1 MALKAPKN
9 LQITFKP
16 SPRQYELWKLLQPDY
31 CPHCGGHI
39 KHVQIG
45 TDMNG
50 NPQFKPQCDKCGS
63 FDLPQLILGGGAAG
77 GGKGQL
83 LDAEIITPFGTRR
96 FGDLKVGDTITSATT
111 GGITEVIA
119 LHPIETRDYYRVHF
133 VDGTYVDCSD
143 NHIWRG
149 HFSRKKSKKAKKYP
163 EYFAEYGDDEL
174 ILAHQLYEW
183 HQKKK
188 SGMYDGV
195 HFIIPLCKPV
205 RFTISTQ
212 QYVHPYIAG
221 AMIGDGCM
229 SSAYIKRG
237 QCGLTTMD
245 PEIIDRCIE
254 LGASFDKEVYRES
267 GRAKT
272 YTIYDKNFI
281 DSLIKSELAGHT
293 ALDKFIPRRYKL
305 GSIEERI
312 SLMQGL
318 MDTDGYIDERGHLS
332 YCTISKQL
340 AEDVAFVI
348 RSLGGVAT
356 ISKKAKTGYRNE
368 QGDFIETNDAYNV
381 FFRIENAPDL
391 VYVPRKKE
399 RARYGFNGGNSE
411 LGKRV
416 LDVEYIGKKE
426 GRCITVKEPSGLY
439 ITNDF
444 TVTHNS
450 YVSSCWLVSSCMR
463 FPDLRAV
470 VARKTIKSL
479 RESTFNTIKAVM
491 KQWGLKEGENYKIN
505 NLEGVVTFWNDS
517 TITLKELEDLPSDSN
532 FERLGS
538 SEFTIAAV
546 DEVSEISEKAIEVLF
561 SRLRWKTHETFK
573 TPRLLMTTN
582 PTINWVRG
590 RFVQDSDGNPI
601 VCKEGE
607 AYVPFSV
614 FDNPDIAF
622 RQIYE
627 AALNKITDPATK
639 ARLLYG
645 NWDYVDSNDAAAYW
659 NFKGDVHLVDSLK
672 EKVYD
677 PLKPIVIS
685 LDFNVAPFMSALAF
699 QVDYENKKLYILEEF
714 TGKPEDKENNTPK
727 FAQKI
732 SNYYLT
738 KSHLGGL
745 LVTGDPAGAARST
758 QTEEGINNY
767 TIFLSHLHP
776 SLRAT
781 TKLMPKQP
789 PHKTRLEFINN
800 LFNEMDGWEIQIDMR
815 CRRLTEDFI
824 YQKKNEDGT
833 KNKAKVTDPKL
844 GLKYEKY
851 GHMSDAFDYGVCLL
865 LSSQWKKF
873 QQASSGGI
881 ATVNTPIYGTF
892 DY

>member
-1 MALKAPKN
+1 MPLKAPKN
-9 LQITFKP
+9 LNITFRP

-39 KHVQIG
+39 KHVQTG

-77 GGKGQL
+77 GGKAGL
-83 LDAEIITPFGTRR
+83 LDSDVLTPFGFRKLR
-96 FGDLKVGDTITSATT
+96 NIKVGDLITSPTT
-111 GGITEVIA
+111 GGMQKVVY
-119 LHPIETRDYYRVHF
+119 LHPIGLFDFYRVKF
-133 VDGTYVDCSD
+133 RDGTYFDCSE
-143 NHIWRG
+143 G
-149 HFSRKKSKKAKKYP
+149 HLWEVHESRKHKSKKASKYGISVNTIWP
-163 EYFAEYGDDEL
+163 T
-174 ILAHQLYEW
+174 IKMYEW
-183 HQKKK
+183 YQKKK
-188 SGMYDGV
+188 AGMYDGQNL
-195 HFIIPLCKPV
+195 IIPLTEPV
-205 RFTISTQ
+205 KFTFGDKGNYYID
-212 QYVHPYIAG
+212 PYILG
-221 AMIGDGCM
+221 AIIGDGCITNSVLDCNYVM
-229 SSAYIKRG
+229 F
-237 QCGLTTMD
+237 TTMD
-245 PEIIDRCIE
+245 EEIRDRFIQCGYDMSHKLTQE
-254 LGASFDKEVYRES
+254 GS
-267 GRAKT
+267 RAYT
-272 YTIYDKNFI
+272 YHIHDDN
-281 DSLIKSELAGHT
+281 LIACLKKHGIAGNRSQTH
-293 ALDKFIPRRYKL
+293 FIPKVYKM
-305 GSIEERI
+305 GTIEDRI
-312 SLMQGL
+312 KLMQGL
-318 MDTDGYIDERGHLS
+318 MDTDGYVDDRGHMS
-332 YCTISKQL
+332 YTTTSKQL
-340 AEDVAFVI
+340 ADDVAFIV

-356 ISKKAKTGYRNE
+356 ITSDIGSYRNALGE
-368 QGDFIETNDAYNV
+368 KIECSEAYTV
-381 FFRIENAPDL
+381 YFRTKMDPDL
-391 VYVPRKKE
+391 CGLTRKKE
-399 RARYGFNGGNSE
+399 RAKYEFNGGASE
-411 LGKRV
+411 YGKRIV
-416 LDVEYIGKKE
+416 DVEYLGKKE
-426 GRCITVKEPSGLY
+426 GRCISVSEPQGLY
-439 ITNDF
+439 VVDDF

-677 PLKPIVIS
+677 PLKPIIIS

-732 SNYYLT
+732 SSYYLT

-745 LVTGDPAGAARST
+745 LVTGDPAGTARST
-758 QTEEGINNY
+758 QTEEGVNNY

-800 LFNEMDGWEIQIDMR
+800 LFNKMDGWEIQIDMR

-873 QQASSGGI
+873 QQVSSGGI
-881 ATVNTPIYGTF
+881 ATINTPIYGTF

>member
-77 GGKGQL
+77 GGK
-83 LDAEIITPFGTRR
+83 
-96 FGDLKVGDTITSATT
+96 
-111 GGITEVIA
+111 
-119 LHPIETRDYYRVHF
+119 
-133 VDGTYVDCSD
+133 
-143 NHIWRG
+143 
-149 HFSRKKSKKAKKYP
+149 
-163 EYFAEYGDDEL
+163 
-174 ILAHQLYEW
+174 
-183 HQKKK
+183 
-188 SGMYDGV
+188 
-195 HFIIPLCKPV
+195 
-205 RFTISTQ
+205 
-212 QYVHPYIAG
+212 
-221 AMIGDGCM
+221 
-229 SSAYIKRG
+229 
-237 QCGLTTMD
+237 
-245 PEIIDRCIE
+245 
-254 LGASFDKEVYRES
+254 
-267 GRAKT
+267 
-272 YTIYDKNFI
+272 
-281 DSLIKSELAGHT
+281 
-293 ALDKFIPRRYKL
+293 
-305 GSIEERI
+305 
-312 SLMQGL
+312 
-318 MDTDGYIDERGHLS
+318 
-332 YCTISKQL
+332 
-340 AEDVAFVI
+340 
-348 RSLGGVAT
+348 
-356 ISKKAKTGYRNE
+356 
-368 QGDFIETNDAYNV
+368 
-381 FFRIENAPDL
+381 
-391 VYVPRKKE
+391 
-399 RARYGFNGGNSE
+399 
-411 LGKRV
+411 
-416 LDVEYIGKKE
+416 
-426 GRCITVKEPSGLY
+426 
-439 ITNDF
+439 
-444 TVTHNS
+444 S

-601 VCKEGE
+601 VCEEGE

-659 NFKGDVHLVDSLK
+659 NFKGDAHLVDSLK

-685 LDFNVAPFMSALAF
+685 LDFNVAPFMSALSF

-732 SNYYLT
+732 SSHYLT

-745 LVTGDPAGAARST
+745 LVTGDPAGTARST
-758 QTEEGINNY
+758 QTEEGVNNY

-800 LFNEMDGWEIQIDMR
+800 LFNKMDGWEIQIDMR

-873 QQASSGGI
+873 QQTSSGGI

>member
-1 MALKAPKN
+1 MPLKAPKN
-9 LQITFKP
+9 LNITFRP

-39 KHVQIG
+39 KHVQTG

-77 GGKGQL
+77 GGKML
-83 LDAEIITPFGTRR
+83 LLNELVCTPFGFRETK
-96 FGDLKVGDTITSATT
+96 DLKVGSIITNPKT
-111 GGITEVIA
+111 GGMQKIIQ
-119 LHPIETRDYYRVHF
+119 LHPIETHPFYRIHF
-133 VDGTYVDCSD
+133 VDKTYVDCSE
-143 NHIWRG
+143 G
-149 HFSRKKSKKAKKYP
+149 HLWVCHESRKKLKRAKFNGISTDKVW
-163 EYFAEYGDDEL
+163 ETKSMFEW
-174 ILAHQLYEW
+174 YER
-183 HQKKK
+183 KKK
-188 SGMYDGV
+188 GAYKGQ
-195 HFIIPLCKPV
+195 HLIIPLTEPV
-205 RFTISTQ
+205 RFTPGKSTLEIDP
-212 QYVHPYIAG
+212 YVLG
-221 AMIGDGCM
+221 ALIGDGCITNHIIEKGYVEFINEDM
-229 SSAYIKRG
+229 
-237 QCGLTTMD
+237 
-245 PEIIDRCIE
+245 EIVAEFEKAGYNMNNRRK
-254 LGASFDKEVYRES
+254 KEQDSNVYYFYLHEP
-267 GRAKT
+267 A
-272 YTIYDKNFI
+272 
-281 DSLIKSELAGHT
+281 LIKSLKKYGIAGNNSKTHT
-293 ALDKFIPRRYKL
+293 IPTAYKYAT
-305 GSIEERI
+305 IEDRKR
-312 SLMQGL
+312 LMQGL
-318 MDTDGYIDERGHLS
+318 IDTDGYVDDRGHIV
-332 YCTISKQL
+332 YTTISEQL
-340 AEDVAFVI
+340 ANDVAWIV

-356 ISKKAKTGYRNE
+356 VTKGEAGYKRPFTNE
-368 QGDFIETNDAYNV
+368 YIKCNDAYDVQIRTKMNPELCC
-381 FFRIENAPDL
+381 IS
-391 VYVPRKKE
+391 RKKNRTTYE
-399 RARYGFNGGNSE
+399 FNGGNSE
-411 LGKRV
+411 LGKRIV
-416 LDVEYIGKKE
+416 DIEYIGPRA
-426 GRCITVKEPSGLY
+426 GRCITVDDPSGLY

-732 SNYYLT
+732 SSYYLT

-745 LVTGDPAGAARST
+745 LVTGDPAGTARST
-758 QTEEGINNY
+758 QTEEGVNNY

-800 LFNEMDGWEIQIDMR
+800 LFNKMDGWEIQIDMR

-873 QQASSGGI
+873 QQVSSGGI
-881 ATVNTPIYGTF
+881 ATINTPIYGTF

>member
-50 NPQFKPQCDKCGS
+50 NPQFKPQCDTCGS

-77 GGKGQL
+77 GGK
-83 LDAEIITPFGTRR
+83 
-96 FGDLKVGDTITSATT
+96 
-111 GGITEVIA
+111 
-119 LHPIETRDYYRVHF
+119 
-133 VDGTYVDCSD
+133 
-143 NHIWRG
+143 
-149 HFSRKKSKKAKKYP
+149 
-163 EYFAEYGDDEL
+163 
-174 ILAHQLYEW
+174 
-183 HQKKK
+183 
-188 SGMYDGV
+188 
-195 HFIIPLCKPV
+195 
-205 RFTISTQ
+205 
-212 QYVHPYIAG
+212 
-221 AMIGDGCM
+221 
-229 SSAYIKRG
+229 
-237 QCGLTTMD
+237 
-245 PEIIDRCIE
+245 
-254 LGASFDKEVYRES
+254 
-267 GRAKT
+267 
-272 YTIYDKNFI
+272 
-281 DSLIKSELAGHT
+281 
-293 ALDKFIPRRYKL
+293 
-305 GSIEERI
+305 
-312 SLMQGL
+312 
-318 MDTDGYIDERGHLS
+318 
-332 YCTISKQL
+332 
-340 AEDVAFVI
+340 
-348 RSLGGVAT
+348 
-356 ISKKAKTGYRNE
+356 
-368 QGDFIETNDAYNV
+368 
-381 FFRIENAPDL
+381 
-391 VYVPRKKE
+391 
-399 RARYGFNGGNSE
+399 
-411 LGKRV
+411 
-416 LDVEYIGKKE
+416 
-426 GRCITVKEPSGLY
+426 
-439 ITNDF
+439 
-444 TVTHNS
+444 S

-672 EKVYD
+672 EKAYD
-677 PLKPIVIS
+677 PLKPIIIS

-699 QVDYENKKLYILEEF
+699 QVD
-714 TGKPEDKENNTPK
+714 
-727 FAQKI
+727 
-732 SNYYLT
+732 
-738 KSHLGGL
+738 
-745 LVTGDPAGAARST
+745 VR
-758 QTEEGINNY
+758 
-767 TIFLSHLHP
+767 
-776 SLRAT
+776 
-781 TKLMPKQP
+781 
-789 PHKTRLEFINN
+789 KT
-800 LFNEMDGWEIQIDMR
+800 
-815 CRRLTEDFI
+815 
-824 YQKKNEDGT
+824 
-833 KNKAKVTDPKL
+833 
-844 GLKYEKY
+844 
-851 GHMSDAFDYGVCLL
+851 
-865 LSSQWKKF
+865 
-873 QQASSGGI
+873 
-881 ATVNTPIYGTF
+881 
-892 DY
+892 